1 MTGGDER
8 CRGKVHGFKF
18 LDEQEQ
24 RRLLA
29 TADEE
34 VVQAWLAARPHI
46 MFRRITPES
55 EHASVRIPPQLR
67 IRSDSA
73 MGDGSSEEHK
83 SDGWTLVAAKD
94 FAAGEVVLE
103 HTTELFD
110 SNTVTEIIVRSQLP
124 PPPAH
129 RPVLFLL
136 SFFMLSLLLSLPLFL
151 FLFLSLSL
159 SLSLCCFLLLLLCLC
174 TCCRCR
180 FVLRPRSLP
189 TISRPDFFHP
199 TGTPVDTLLR
209 LKSGCGCRPFLRG
222 GNPRPAHV
230 AATRHGHTLTRHRN
244 AHRRTR
250 RRQARVLRLRYF
262 LPALV
267 RALDGDGV

>member
-18 LDEQEQ
+18 LDEEEQ

-110 SNTVTEIIVRSQLP
+110 SNTITEIIVRP
-124 PPPAH
+124 P
-129 RPVLFLL
+129 RSVFLL
-136 SFFMLSLLLSLPLFL
+136 TCSCSCSCSRAASCSCCCACACAPAAAAAVCPGLFFADHFSP
-151 FLFLSLSL
+151 
-159 SLSLCCFLLLLLCLC
+159 
-174 TCCRCR
+174 
-180 FVLRPRSLP
+180 
-189 TISRPDFFHP
+189 
-199 TGTPVDTLLR
+199 
-209 LKSGCGCRPFLRG
+209 
-222 GNPRPAHV
+222 
-230 AATRHGHTLTRHRN
+230 
-244 AHRRTR
+244 
-250 RRQARVLRLRYF
+250 
-262 LPALV
+262 
-267 RALDGDGV
+267 